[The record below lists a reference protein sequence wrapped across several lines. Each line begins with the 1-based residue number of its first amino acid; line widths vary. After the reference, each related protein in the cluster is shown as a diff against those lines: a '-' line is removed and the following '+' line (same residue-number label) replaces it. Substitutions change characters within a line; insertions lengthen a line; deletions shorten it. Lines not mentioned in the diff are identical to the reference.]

1 MDLIE
6 YMMLTASL
14 LCLVLI
20 IVLILSRR
28 RSEDSLAATRRELQ
42 ASYQRLEDDFARQ
55 SAALDSRL
63 REMELD
69 SRRQLDEIKASVEQ
83 RLDENLQSRLD
94 RSLGHVMKSLESV
107 YTEIGKIQS
116 LSEGVGSL
124 QRLLSNVKT
133 RGVWGELQCK
143 RILEEIMTPDQY
155 IENAKTRPGTQE
167 RVEFAVKLP
176 GSDGQAVL
184 LPIDSKFPREAYD
197 RLIDAQVNGDAEAV
211 KLEKTELANRIKL
224 EARTISEK
232 YINVPSTT
240 SFAVMFLPVE
250 GLYAEVLSY
259 PGIMEDLQRQY
270 HVVVSGPTTLASLL
284 NSLQMGFRTLAIQQQ
299 SAQIYRTLG
308 EVKDEFGRYS
318 AVLGAVKDKIVQA
331 TSQIDSA
338 FVRTRAIERKLKDVE
353 SLPLSGQS
361 DYNPHEPLLFPSQ
374 EGQYD

>member
-1 MDLIE
+1 M
-6 YMMLTASL
+6 
-14 LCLVLI
+14 
-20 IVLILSRR
+20 
-28 RSEDSLAATRRELQ
+28 Q
-42 ASYQRLEDDFARQ
+42 ADTGGDN
-55 SAALDSRL
+55 DSRPVY
-63 REMELD
+63 RE
-69 SRRQLDEIKASVEQ
+69 
-83 RLDENLQSRLD
+83 
-94 RSLGHVMKSLESV
+94 
-107 YTEIGKIQS
+107 
-116 LSEGVGSL
+116 
-124 QRLLSNVKT
+124 
-133 RGVWGELQCK
+133 CK
-143 RILEEIMTPDQY
+143 DQ
-155 IENAKTRPGTQE
+155 ARDQE